1 MDDAKSESVAPPW
14 ENPPRQARDGGSYST
29 PDRGNPMTGT
39 PSRSDLSVSRL
50 RDQIQREISNLS
62 LSSQRVN
69 AAVVEIESVLV
80 SMKDRLRAQTR
91 QAEDL
96 KQALATIERLA

>member
-1 MDDAKSESVAPPW
+1 MGEKYVDPGNSNYFLGVPPPGS
-14 ENPPRQARDGGSYST
+14 PPGGC
-29 PDRGNPMTGT
+29 PPMTSA

-62 LSSQRVN
+62 LSSERVN
-69 AAVVEIESVLV
+69 AAVVEIESVLA